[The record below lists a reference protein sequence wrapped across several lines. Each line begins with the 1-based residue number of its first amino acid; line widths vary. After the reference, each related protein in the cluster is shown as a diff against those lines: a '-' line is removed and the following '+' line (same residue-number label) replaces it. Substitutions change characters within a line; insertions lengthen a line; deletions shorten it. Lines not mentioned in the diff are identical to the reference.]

1 MKEKFDLLESPYK
14 PPDDLF
20 DDLPIASLLID
31 QTGLIRLANHQFEL
45 LSGCKKKEVE
55 NHFHWM
61 EFVRPDDRESLME
74 RFINLPKKEKSNSF
88 KLRTRLKT
96 ADDYRTVYVYAK
108 DLRDAHGK
116 GEILVQLQEFDEV
129 GLLGDYDLPD
139 PDCRWK
145 SILVEGMDSIAV
157 LDLSGNI
164 LFLSKTITGISVE
177 TYIGK
182 SIYDLFSPHESHKLK
197 ILMSQVL
204 KSRKPNSWE
213 LWSDFTG
220 KRRHYFV
227 RISPVSKQG
236 EVQAIVALITDTT
249 EQKESD
255 SDRLKRMESER
266 HRQKLESLGTLAA
279 GVAHEINNP
288 LTGILNYAEIVRDQL
303 GMNEPLRKNLDVI
316 IRESERI
323 SGIVRSLLGFVHKEE
338 WEKFHVKAGDSLYCS
353 VQLLLPFLLK
363 DGIAVENLSGLI
375 DAQSEIPYVFAEP
388 QRLKQVFLNLI
399 TNARD
404 SLNEK
409 YPSADTRKKLLFSQ
423 SIIIRDGVRFVKIT
437 LEDTGTGIK
446 KENLTRIFDPF
457 FTTKPTS
464 VGTGLG
470 LSISYDIVKDL
481 GGEIEFETEDGEYA
495 RFHVILPVAEKIS

>member
-1 MKEKFDLLESPYK
+1 MKENFDLLESPYK
-14 PPDDLF
+14 QPSDLF

-31 QTGLIRLANHQFEL
+31 KTGLIRLVNHQFEL
-45 LSGCKKKEVE
+45 LSGYKKKEVE
-55 NHFHWM
+55 NRFHWA
-61 EFVRPDDRESLME
+61 EFAHPDDRESLME
-74 RFINLPKKEKSNSF
+74 LFLSLPKKQKSNSS
-88 KLRTRLKT
+88 KIRTRLKT
-96 ADDYRTVYVYAK
+96 LDGYVSVYARAN
-108 DLRDAHGK
+108 DLRDIDGNGK
-116 GEILVQLQEFDEV
+116 ILVQLQELDDE
-129 GLLGDYDLPD
+129 GLLRAYDHPD
-139 PDCRWK
+139 ADCRWK

-157 LDLSGNI
+157 LDLTGNI
-164 LFLSKTITGISVE
+164 LFLSKTITGSAVE
-177 TYIGK
+177 TFIGK
-182 SIYDLFSPHESHKLK
+182 SVYDLLIPVESRRFKT
-197 ILMSQVL
+197 LMSHAV

-213 LWSDFTG
+213 LWSDLTG

-227 RISPVSKQG
+227 RISPVTKLG
-236 EVQAIVALITDTT
+236 EVQAIVLLITDTT

-266 HRQKLESLGTLAA
+266 HRQKLEALGTLAA

-303 GMNEPLRKNLDVI
+303 RMNEPLRKNLDVI

-323 SGIVRSLLGFVHKEE
+323 SGIVKSLLGFVHKEE
-338 WEKFHVKAGDSLYCS
+338 GEKLHVKAGDSLYFS
-353 VQLLLPFLLK
+353 VQLLLPFILK
-363 DGIAVENLSGLI
+363 DGIAVENLSSLI
-375 DAQSEIPYVFAEP
+375 DVRNEIPYVFAEP

-409 YPSADTRKKLLFSQ
+409 YPSADPRKKLRFSQ
-423 SIIIRDGVRFVKIT
+423 VLILKDGARFLKIT
-437 LEDTGTGIK
+437 VEDAGTGIK

-481 GGEIEFETEDGEYA
+481 GGEIEFETEEGEFA
-495 RFHVILPVAEKIS
+495 CFHVILPVAEKIS

>member
-1 MKEKFDLLESPYK
+1 MKENFDLLESPYK
-14 PPDDLF
+14 QPDDLF

-31 QTGLIRLANHQFEL
+31 QTGLIRLANRQFEL
-45 LSGCKKKEVE
+45 LSGCKKEDVE
-55 NHFHWM
+55 NRFHWA
-61 EFVRPDDRESLME
+61 EFAHPDDRESLME
-74 RFINLPKKEKSNSF
+74 QFLNLPKKQKSNSS

-96 ADDYRTVYVYAK
+96 ADDYRSVCVHTN
-108 DLRDAHGK
+108 DLRGVDGK
-116 GEILVQLQEFDEV
+116 GEILVQLQELDEE
-129 GLLGDYDLPD
+129 GLLRDYDLPD

-157 LDLSGNI
+157 LDLYGNI
-164 LFLSKTITGISVE
+164 LFLSKTITGIATE
-177 TYIGK
+177 NYIGK
-182 SIYDLFSPHESHKLK
+182 SAYDLFSPHENRKFK
-197 ILMSQVL
+197 ILMNRVI

-213 LWSDFTG
+213 LWSNFTG

-236 EVQAIVALITDTT
+236 EVHAIVALITDTT

-266 HRQKLESLGTLAA
+266 HRQKLEALGTLAA

-288 LTGILNYAEIVRDQL
+288 LTGILNYAEIVKDQL

-323 SGIVRSLLGFVHKEE
+323 SGIVKSLLGFVHKEE
-338 WEKFHVKAGDSLYCS
+338 GEKLHVKAGDSLYFS

-363 DGIAVENLSGLI
+363 DGISVENLSSLI
-375 DAQSEIPYVFAEP
+375 DVQNEIPYVFAEP

-409 YPSADTRKKLLFSQ
+409 YPSADVRKKLRFSQ
-423 SIIIRDGVRFVKIT
+423 SIILKDGVRSVKIT
-437 LEDTGTGIK
+437 VEDAGTGIK

-481 GGEIEFETEDGEYA
+481 GGEIEFETEEREYA